1 MAEKVEDVVTAATLV
16 FARYGYKRVTMAD
29 LAEAAHM
36 SRPSLYLIFPSKE
49 QVFRAVV
56 ERVFASMLAEI
67 RRGVSRFPTAEEKL
81 TFACEIW
88 CVRPFEMILA
98 SPDARDLLESSYEFA
113 EETTTKAAR
122 EFMSILTEIL
132 DALVRRQNKVHLSS
146 IRIAELLESA
156 LKGFKASAESA
167 AQLRALIAGL
177 ITVVL
182 ASLEESDAIEK
193 RGKRRT
199 ARNKALR

>member
-1 MAEKVEDVVTAATLV
+1 MAEKVEDVIAAAMQV

-49 QVFRAVV
+49 QVFTAVV
-56 ERVFASMLAEI
+56 ARVFASMLAEI
-67 RRGVSRFPTAEEKL
+67 RQGISRFTTAEEKL
-81 TFACEIW
+81 RFACEIW

-113 EETTTKAAR
+113 AETTIEAAR
-122 EFMSILTEIL
+122 DFMSILAEIL
-132 DALVRRQNKVHLSS
+132 DPLVRRQNKIHLSS
-146 IRIAELLESA
+146 IQIAHLLASA
-156 LKGFKASAESA
+156 LPGFKGSAESV

-182 ASLEESDAIEK
+182 ASLDEGDAIEK
-193 RGKRRT
+193 RGKKPI
-199 ARNKALR
+199 ARNKGFR

>member
-1 MAEKVEDVVTAATLV
+1 MAEKVEDVVTAATQV

-56 ERVFASMLAEI
+56 ARVFASMLADI
-67 RRGVSRFPTAEEKL
+67 RQGISRFPTAEEKL

-113 EETTTKAAR
+113 AEITTKAAR
-122 EFMSILTEIL
+122 EFLSILAEIL
-132 DALVRRQNKVHLSS
+132 DPLVRRQNKVHLPS
-146 IRIAELLESA
+146 IRIAELLVSA
-156 LKGFKASAESA
+156 LPGFKGSAESA
-167 AQLRALIAGL
+167 PQLRALIAAL

-182 ASLEESDAIEK
+182 ASLEESDAIER
-193 RGKRRT
+193 RGKKRT
-199 ARNKALR
+199 ARNKGSR

>member
-1 MAEKVEDVVTAATLV
+1 MAEKVEDVVTAATQV

-36 SRPSLYLIFPSKE
+36 SRPSLYLVFPSKE

-67 RRGVSRFPTAEEKL
+67 RQGVSRFPTAEEKL

-98 SPDARDLLESSYEFA
+98 SPDARDLLDSSYEFA
-113 EETTTKAAR
+113 AEITTKAVR
-122 EFMSILTEIL
+122 EFMSILAEIL
-132 DALVRRQNKVHLSS
+132 DPLVRLQNKVHLSS
-146 IRIAELLESA
+146 IQIAQLLASA
-156 LKGFKASAESA
+156 LPGFKGSAESSA
-167 AQLRALIAGL
+167 RLRALIADL
-177 ITVVL
+177 ITVVV
-182 ASLEESDAIEK
+182 ASLEGSDANRK
-193 RGKRRT
+193 TGKQRT
-199 ARNKALR
+199 AISKGPN